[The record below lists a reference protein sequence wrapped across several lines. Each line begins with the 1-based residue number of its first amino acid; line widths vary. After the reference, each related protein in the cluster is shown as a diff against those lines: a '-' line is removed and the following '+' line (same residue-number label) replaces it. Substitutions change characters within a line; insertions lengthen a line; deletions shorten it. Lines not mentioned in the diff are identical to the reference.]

1 MRDNIF
7 QRCDFN
13 QYEAWRCSAP
23 LCEACIK
30 NIRINVLWRL
40 QFPSAG
46 CASKLL
52 RYKKQ
57 TSEIEPTSH
66 RSLDSIRKQRG
77 KLKGGKLLRL
87 NYLSPAATA
96 AANNK
101 RRARG
106 NNGESAADPA
116 RQLPSTPAAALNY

>member
-1 MRDNIF
+1 
-7 QRCDFN
+7 
-13 QYEAWRCSAP
+13 
-23 LCEACIK
+23 
-30 NIRINVLWRL
+30 
-40 QFPSAG
+40 
-46 CASKLL
+46 LL

-87 NYLSPAATA
+87 NYLSLAATA

-106 NNGESAADPA
+106 NNGESAADPT